1 MGYRNYFA
9 IIEKEEADKI
19 LNLSH
24 EEQMKLTSEYVRE
37 EWEGSGEEDEQV
49 AKYLE
54 NDIVDSYALRK
65 QLKPEEVI
73 DFANRSGCDSLAQKV
88 NEDCRDY
95 SDEDTEFCIV
105 KPEALLVA
113 ADYYRNNT
121 VKYYEAVIRSFDM
134 TDEECLEDK
143 DMGYHRPNLIA
154 SFRHQIYDLTKLK
167 IDKENVLKH
176 KILMDTWQYEYDMF
190 NMLHLYKNIDW
201 DKYYLI
207 WQIY

>member
-9 IIEKEEADKI
+9 VIEKEEADKI

-24 EEQMKLTSEYVRE
+24 EEQMKLTSEYIRE

-54 NDIVDSYALRK
+54 NNEVDSYALRK
-65 QLKPEEVI
+65 HLKPEEVI
-73 DFANRSGCDSLAQKV
+73 ECGKYFDYDVAQKV
-88 NEDCRDY
+88 KEDCRDY

-143 DMGYHRPNLIA
+143 DMGYRRPNLTA
-154 SFRHQIYDLTKLK
+154 SFRHQIYDLKKLK
-167 IDKENVLKH
+167 IDKENILKH
-176 KILMDTWQYEYDMF
+176 KVLMDTWQYEYDMF
-190 NMLHLYKNIDW
+190 NLLHLYKNIDW

-207 WQIY
+207 WLGY

>member
-9 IIEKEEADKI
+9 IIEKEEVDKV

-24 EEQMKLTSEYVRE
+24 EEQMKLTAEQVRE
-37 EWEGSGEEDEQV
+37 EWAGSDEEDEQV

-54 NDIVDSYALRK
+54 NDVVDSCALRR
-65 QLKPEEVI
+65 QLKPEEVVECGKYF
-73 DFANRSGCDSLAQKV
+73 DYDVAQKIK
-88 NEDCRDY
+88 EDCRDY

-105 KPEALLVA
+105 KPEALLIA

-143 DMGYHRPNLIA
+143 DMGYRRPDLTA
-154 SFRHQIYDLTKLK
+154 AFRHQIYDLKSLK
-167 IDKENVLKH
+167 IDKENVLK
-176 KILMDTWQYEYDMF
+176 KKVLIDTWQYEYDMF
-190 NMLHLYKNIDW
+190 NLLHMYKNLDW

-207 WQIY
+207 WLGY